1 MYIGQYLAGCWNLN
15 SSKVTTMQCALVQW
29 TLTYSIEE
37 GWIME
42 LEDKAKV
49 VTSVWGSEFV
59 QFLAAPAVL
68 PWSIRKKR

>member
-15 SSKVTTMQCALVQW
+15 SSKVTTMQCALVQCMD
-29 TLTYSIEE
+29 TYVFHRRR
-37 GWIME
+37 ME

-68 PWSIRKKR
+68 PWCIRKKR